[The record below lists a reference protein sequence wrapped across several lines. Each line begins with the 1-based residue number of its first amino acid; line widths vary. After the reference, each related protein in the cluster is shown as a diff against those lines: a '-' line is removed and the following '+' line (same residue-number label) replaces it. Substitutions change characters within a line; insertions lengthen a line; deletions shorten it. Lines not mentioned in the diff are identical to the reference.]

1 MQFLKADR
9 QEKICTGRYSKWFWN
24 QNGDYLL
31 NLYESKNLEK
41 HKSYLLYK
49 VYWPELYFL
58 LKVQITTIK
67 VACHRGDG
75 KDLGKEYHLW

>member
-1 MQFLKADR
+1 MQFLKAKR
-9 QEKICTGRYSKWFWN
+9 QEKTCTGRYSKWFWN

-49 VYWPELYFL
+49 YRLARTLFPVESTNN
-58 LKVQITTIK
+58 KN
-67 VACHRGDG
+67 
-75 KDLGKEYHLW
+75 